1 VDRLLRRMLK
11 AGLRRGM
18 AERNWAW
25 FVIAGCAFV
34 LRRALSER
42 GGVVSSLT
50 ISPGERVEI
59 SVWDH
64 NGPVR
69 GALAAATT
77 VAAATADES

>member
-1 VDRLLRRMLK
+1 MDRLLRRMLK

-18 AERNWAW
+18 SERNWAW

-34 LRRALSER
+34 LRRALSDR

-50 ISPGERVEI
+50 VAPGERVQI

-64 NGPVR
+64 NGPAD
-69 GALAAATT
+69 GA
-77 VAAATADES
+77 VAVLTADES